1 MKKIKSNGIFVFLN
15 FTVKGNLKRHIE
27 SINEGKTFK
36 CDICLSSFKYKG
48 YLKKTCWIISWRKKI
63 QIWRLSFKFYTKSSL
78 KTHIQ
83 SIHEGKTFKCDLCFF
98 KIYKNKLEKEN
109 LIQMKKNGVNQVD
122 SFIDTTD
129 VLSHFVCVN
138 FFSKV
143 VWLDLLELGS

>member
-1 MKKIKSNGIFVFLN
+1 MK
-15 FTVKGNLKRHIE
+15 E
-27 SINEGKTFK
+27 
-36 CDICLSSFKYKG
+36 
-48 YLKKTCWIISWRKKI
+48 
-63 QIWRLSFKFYTKSSL
+63 
-78 KTHIQ
+78 
-83 SIHEGKTFKCDLCFF
+83 KTFKCDLCFF

-143 VWLDLLELGS
+143 V

>member
-1 MKKIKSNGIFVFLN
+1 MDDSGGKIQ
-15 FTVKGNLKRHIE
+15 KRHIE
-27 SINEGKTFK
+27 SIHEGKTFK

-48 YLKKTCWIISWRKKI
+48 YLKKHVGSFYEGKR
-63 QIWRLSFKFYTKSSL
+63 FKFGACHSSFTQ
-78 KTHIQ
+78 KVAWKHIFNQ
-83 SIHEGKTFKCDLCFF
+83 FMKEEHLNVIFVFSKFT
-98 KIYKNKLEKEN
+98 KNKLEKEN